1 MVVFSKVTAVAIGL
15 STVASALP
23 TGPSHSTHT
32 RRGFTINQLTRQSA
46 RPGPKTV
53 SFPAVY
59 AKALAKYG
67 GVAPP
72 HVKSAVSSGS
82 GTVVTTPEENDIEY
96 LTPVNIGG
104 TTLNLDFDTGSADLW
119 VFSDELPKTEQT
131 GHDVYK
137 PSGNASKIEGASWDI
152 SYGDGS
158 SASGDVYKDT
168 VTVGGVTAQ
177 GQAVEA
183 ASKISQ
189 QFTEDKNNDGLLGLA
204 FSSINTVRPKPQT
217 TFFDTIKSQLDAPL
231 FAVTLKYHAPGS
243 YDFGYID
250 KKKFTG
256 ELAYANVDDSQGFW
270 QFTADGYSVGKGE
283 AKKSPVTAI
292 ADTGTT
298 LIMIDEA
305 IVDDYYKQVP
315 SAKNDYSAG
324 GYVFPC
330 NSDLPDFTLQIGGYK
345 AVVPGKH
352 INYAPLQEGGSTC
365 VGGIQSN
372 SGLGLSILGDVFLK
386 SQYVV
391 FDSQGPRLG
400 FAAQA

>member
-1 MVVFSKVTAVAIGL
+1 MVVLNKLAAVAVGL
-15 STVASALP
+15 STAASALP
-23 TGPSHSTHT
+23 TGPSTHSK
-32 RRGFTINQLTRQSA
+32 RGFTISQITRQSA
-46 RPGPKTV
+46 RPGPKTA
-53 SFPAVY
+53 SFPAIY
-59 AKALAKYG
+59 AKAIGKYG
-67 GVAPP
+67 GAVPA
-72 HVKSAVSSGS
+72 HVKSAVSGGT
-82 GTVVTTPEENDIEY
+82 GTVVTTPEGDDIEY
-96 LTPVNIGG
+96 LTPVNVGG

-119 VFSDELPKTEQT
+119 VFSEELPKSEQT

-137 PSGNASKIEGASWDI
+137 PSGNASKLSGASWDI

-158 SASGDVYKDT
+158 GASGDVYKDT
-168 VTVGGVTAQ
+168 VTVGGVTAE

-204 FSSINTVRPKPQT
+204 FSSINTVSPKPQT
-217 TFFDTIKSQLDAPL
+217 TFFDTVKSQLDAPL
-231 FAVTLKYHAPGS
+231 FAVTLKYHAAGS
-243 YDFGYID
+243 YDFGFID
-250 KKKFTG
+250 KEKYTG
-256 ELAYANVDDSQGFW
+256 ELVYTDVDDSQGFW
-270 QFTADGYSVGKGE
+270 QFTADGYTVGKGE
-283 AKKSPVTAI
+283 AKKSPITAI

-298 LIMIDEA
+298 LIMIDDEIVEA
-305 IVDDYYKQVP
+305 YYEQVP
-315 SAKNDYSAG
+315 NAENSYSAG

-330 NSDLPDFTLQIGGYK
+330 DSDLPDFTVQIGEYS

-352 INYAPLQEGGSTC
+352 INYSPLQEGGSTC

-391 FDSQGPRLG
+391 FDSEGPKLG